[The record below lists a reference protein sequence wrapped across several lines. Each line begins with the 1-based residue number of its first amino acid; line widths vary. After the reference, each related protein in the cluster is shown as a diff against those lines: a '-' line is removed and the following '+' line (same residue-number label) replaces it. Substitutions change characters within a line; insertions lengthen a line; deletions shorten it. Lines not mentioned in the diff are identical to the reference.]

1 MTLNIL
7 WTLASFI
14 LTIFILSYVF
24 GDNMLFRI
32 STYIFVGVTAGYVTL
47 MVIYQVILPRL
58 VLPLVEGSSAEK
70 VLVLPPLVLSVLLLA
85 KLSPRFSWLGNL
97 SMGYLVGAGAAVAIG
112 GAVLGT
118 LFTQTGAAIGIF
130 DLRQARSG
138 GLLLLEGVVLL
149 GGTIGTLAYF
159 HFGARVRQHQT
170 PQRPVVVAAL
180 SLVGEVF
187 IAIALGALFA
197 GVYIA
202 SLTALIERLD
212 FIISTIFSIF

>member
-1 MTLNIL
+1 MTLDIL
-7 WTLASFI
+7 WTVASFI

-32 STYIFVGVTAGYVTL
+32 AAYLFVGVAAGYAVL

-85 KLSPRFSWLGNL
+85 KLSPRFSWLGKL

-118 LFTQTGAAIGIF
+118 LFTQAGAAIGIF
-130 DLRQARSG
+130 ELQSG
-138 GLLLLEGVVLL
+138 SSGLLLLVEGLVLL
-149 GGTIGTLAYF
+149 VGTIGTLAYF

-170 PQRPVVVAAL
+170 PQRPAIVAGLA
-180 SLVGEVF
+180 LVGEVF

-212 FIISTIFSIF
+212 FIISTIISIF

>member
-1 MTLNIL
+1 MLDIL
-7 WTLASFI
+7 WTLASLI

-32 STYIFVGVTAGYVTL
+32 SSYIFVGVAAGYATL

-58 VLPLVEGSSAEK
+58 VLPLIEGTSGEK
-70 VLVLPPLVLSVLLLA
+70 ILVLPPMVLGALLIA
-85 KLSPRFSWLGNL
+85 KLHPRFSWLGNL
-97 SMGYLVGAGAAVAIG
+97 SMGYLVGVGAAVAIG

-118 LFTQTGAAIGIF
+118 LFTQAGAAIGIF
-130 DLRQARSG
+130 DLRARPG
-138 GLLLLEGVVLL
+138 GILLLLEGLVLL
-149 GGTIGTLAYF
+149 AGTIGTLAYF

-170 PQRPVVVAAL
+170 PQRPAAVAAMA
-180 SLVGEVF
+180 LVGEVF
-187 IAIALGALFA
+187 IAIALGAIFA

-212 FIISTIFSIF
+212 FIVSTIFSIF

>member
-1 MTLNIL
+1 MTLDIL

-32 STYIFVGVTAGYVTL
+32 STYIFVGVAAGYATL

-118 LFTQTGAAIGIF
+118 LFTQAGAAIGIF
-130 DLRQARSG
+130 DLQARPG
-138 GLLLLEGVVLL
+138 GLLLLEGLVLL

-170 PQRPVVVAAL
+170 PQRPAVVTILA
-180 SLVGEVF
+180 LVGEVF

>member
-7 WTLASFI
+7 WTVASFI

-32 STYIFVGVTAGYVTL
+32 GSYLFVGVAAGYATL

-58 VLPLVEGSSAEK
+58 ILPLVEGSNAEK
-70 VLVLPPLVLSVLLLA
+70 VLTLPPLVLGILLLA
-85 KLSPRFSWLGNL
+85 KLSPRFSWLGKL
-97 SMGYLVGAGAAVAIG
+97 SMGYLVGAGSAVAIG

-118 LFTQTGAAIGIF
+118 LFTQVGAAIGIF
-130 DLRQARSG
+130 EMRTDSG
-138 GLLLLEGVVLL
+138 GLFVLVEGVVLL
-149 GGTIGTLAYF
+149 IGTIGTLAYF
-159 HFGARVRQHQT
+159 HFGAHLRQHQT
-170 PQRPVVVAAL
+170 PQRPAIVVGLAV
-180 SLVGEVF
+180 VGEIF

-202 SLTALIERLD
+202 ALTALIERLD
-212 FIISTIFSIF
+212 FLISTIFSLF